1 MVNVK
6 QINNQKRNKYDIID
20 VIFVLL
26 QPICMI
32 LSAIFLLNSL
42 LAQVINIII
51 IIAFTVT
58 TLYFWILRNPFY
70 SYLAKAIGGSNFL
83 FLFIKLPLFYHN
95 LIVTQHYPLS
105 KYGFLSLLI
114 LPSIIY
120 FLITIRFSSLVLPG
134 YRNVGARLAYLGY
147 TKAAEDYIFR
157 DNLEQRK
164 KREDFIKSMKVKY
177 NQKLVILLTCVF
189 TLSYCITIFF

>member
-1 MVNVK
+1 MT
-6 QINNQKRNKYDIID
+6 
-20 VIFVLL
+20 
-26 QPICMI
+26 
-32 LSAIFLLNSL
+32 LSAIFLLDL
-42 LAQVINIII
+42 LLVLVINIII
-51 IIAFTVT
+51 IIAFTISIF
-58 TLYFWILRNPFY
+58 YFWFQRNPFY

-83 FLFIKLPLFYHN
+83 FLIIKLPLFYHN
-95 LIVTQHYPLS
+95 LIVTQHYIPS

-114 LPSIIY
+114 LPSVIY
-120 FLITIRFSSLVLPG
+120 FLITIRFSSLLLPG

-147 TKAAEDYIFR
+147 TKAAEEYIFR

-164 KREDFIKSMKVKY
+164 KRKDFIKSMKVKY